1 MALQN
6 FTSVLLYSSSLVLL
20 PLFFAIQRAVPRN
33 SSGCNPFFFMNTQII
48 TGINFALA
56 LAGKKILTAKLYV
69 NCFYLRDLNMILLV
83 LTSHRTDCFDICL
96 KCLEQNTDLTVFE
109 KIYIMANDLTPD
121 HMQLAAAFARRHRNS
136 VVVDFRPRGWEPL
149 MKAQDVILSQHK
161 RSVMVKIDE
170 DVFVMPG
177 WLQGLLKAYKN
188 QTGTGCG
195 LVSALVPNNQTGR
208 HMLHNAFIEAFPDYA
223 EMADDIHKI
232 QLSQNADYALWLWK
246 KFMAGKLD
254 LSCNG
259 LLKDLKPQKID
270 FYLNINCILVD
281 PVFLECVLP
290 FGESTDECNMN
301 FGIKG
306 TSYYGLVTPASIAHH
321 YSFGPQQEVLD
332 AHINVP
338 DLEPLLLGF
347 GKNPVNTNGK
357 TNGQDIYLA

>member
-1 MALQN
+1 MQLSQAAG
-6 FTSVLLYSSSLVLL
+6 T
-20 PLFFAIQRAVPRN
+20 
-33 SSGCNPFFFMNTQII
+33 
-48 TGINFALA
+48 NFATVLA
-56 LAGKKILTAKLYV
+56 VNLTGNKILTGSFCV
-69 NCFYLRDLNMILLV
+69 NRFYLRGLMMILLV

-96 KCLEQNTDLTVFE
+96 KCLEQNTDLGVFE

-121 HMQLAAAFARRHRNS
+121 HMQLAVAFARRHRNS
-136 VVVDFRPRGWEPL
+136 VVVDFGPRGWEPL
-149 MKAQDVILSQHK
+149 MRAQDVVLSKHK

-177 WLQGLLKAYKN
+177 WLQGLIKAYKN
-188 QTGTGCG
+188 QTGIGCG

-208 HMLHNAFIEAFPDYA
+208 HMLHNAFIQAFPDYA
-223 EMADDIHKI
+223 EMADDIHQI
-232 QLSQNADYALWLWK
+232 QLSQNAEYALWLWK

-254 LSCNG
+254 LSWNG
-259 LLKDLKPQKID
+259 LLKGLEPQKID

-301 FGIKG
+301 FGIQG
-306 TSYYGLVTPASIAHH
+306 TSYYGLVTPESIAHH

-338 DLEPLLLGF
+338 DLEPLLLSF
-347 GKNPVNTNGK
+347 GKTPVKINSKANE
-357 TNGQDIYLA
+357 QHIWLA